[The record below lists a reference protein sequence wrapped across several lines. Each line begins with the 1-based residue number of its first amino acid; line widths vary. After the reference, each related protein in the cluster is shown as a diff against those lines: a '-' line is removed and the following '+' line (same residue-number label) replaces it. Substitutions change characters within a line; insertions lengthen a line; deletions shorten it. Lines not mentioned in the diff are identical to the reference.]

1 VPTRLPDHY
10 FGWGDGGQTGGKLIE
25 RRRYR
30 SADLVIAVSDAT
42 RNDVCSLLGMPPDRV
57 VRVYG
62 GIDLAPWTAAP
73 APSVVDATL
82 DRYGLRGK
90 SFVLYVGGAD
100 WRKNAEGMMGG
111 IAKART
117 FGVDLDL
124 VWAGHLA
131 PNHVVSV
138 EAAARDAGVF
148 GSLKRVGFVPDSDLA
163 LLYRSAVAHV
173 LVSRLEGFGLTIVEA
188 MASGCPVV
196 TTVAGSLAEVAGDA
210 ALTVD
215 PEDHAAIGAALARLV
230 KEAGLR
236 DDLIVRG
243 RERAPRFSRRRF
255 AQATAEIYRR
265 FLGRPDRSQL
275 RA

>member
-1 VPTRLPDHY
+1 
-10 FGWGDGGQTGGKLIE
+10 
-25 RRRYR
+25 
-30 SADLVIAVSDAT
+30 
-42 RNDVCSLLGMPPDRV
+42 
-57 VRVYG
+57 
-62 GIDLAPWTAAP
+62 
-73 APSVVDATL
+73 
-82 DRYGLRGK
+82 
-90 SFVLYVGGAD
+90 
-100 WRKNAEGMMGG
+100 
-111 IAKART
+111 
-117 FGVDLDL
+117 
-124 VWAGHLA
+124 
-131 PNHVVSV
+131 VSV